1 MNRAEALAALA
12 DAARVVLDADPT
24 TSTEATSFAADLD
37 ADSLDLV
44 ELVMQVEDALGV
56 EIGDQDLGE
65 IKTVGDAAD
74 LVCQVAAV
82 DA

>member
-1 MNRAEALAALA
+1 MNRADALAALA
-12 DAARVVLDADPT
+12 AATQVVLGADPST
-24 TSTEATSFAADLD
+24 ITEATSFAADLD

-56 EIGDQDLGE
+56 EIGDQDLDE

-74 LVCQVAAV
+74 LICQVAAV
-82 DA
+82 NA

>member
-1 MNRAEALAALA
+1 MNRADALAALA
-12 DAARVVLDADPT
+12 DATRVVLDADPT
-24 TSTEATSFAADLD
+24 TITEATSFAADLD

-74 LVCQVAAV
+74 RVCQVAAG